1 MIHKLLC
8 KLGIHKYE
16 ERVYVNFYCSRKIT
30 GTSDIYKERIK
41 DFELFYKCRYCG
53 KRKEVE

>member
-16 ERVYVNFYCSRKIT
+16 EKVYINYYCSRTIT
-30 GTSDIYKERIK
+30 SCSDIFKRRIK
-41 DFELFYKCRYCG
+41 DYDLFYKCRYCG